1 MYPMSS
7 KIDFDPY
14 EVLGL
19 PLGATS
25 KQIKSAYRKL
35 ALVLHPDKA
44 EDKKK
49 AEEAF
54 NKLKIAYDFLSDKE
68 KKETYDREGR
78 AKLLQQ
84 KEREKKLAES
94 SATRKRLIAELE
106 KSEIVPQKKNQKG
119 PKAYHEMS
127 KKELDN
133 FRQQNQE
140 FLNKHNFDIERKQ
153 KAEASSSRQQNSTT
167 AADINL
173 DDLENDI
180 LGDLL

>member
-1 MYPMSS
+1 MASS
-7 KIDFDPY
+7 AKIDFDPY

-19 PLGATS
+19 SLGATS
-25 KQIKSAYRKL
+25 KQIKTAYRKL

-44 EDKKK
+44 DDKKK

-54 NKLKIAYDFLSDKE
+54 HKLQAAYDFLSDKE

-94 SATRKRLIAELE
+94 SASRKRLIEELE
-106 KSEIVPQKKNQKG
+106 KSETAPQSKTRKG

-127 KKELDN
+127 QKELNN

-140 FLNKHNFDIERKQ
+140 FLNQHNYDIERKQ
-153 KAEASSSRQQNSTT
+153 RAEAGSSRQQNST
-167 AADINL
+167 AQADINL